1 MNTEKITEYLDSLIG
16 KGIPSV
22 DCIIYKNH
30 EMLYRHMNG
39 KVDAEKKKDI
49 QGNEMYLMFSMTK
62 LMTMTAVMQLIEQGK
77 ISMEDEVGT
86 YLPAYQNLQLKTENG
101 VVPMP
106 APLKIKHLLSMQSG
120 LDYQLDRPG
129 ILRVLAEKGS
139 NATTRELVDSFVES
153 PLKFIPGTR
162 YEYSLSHD
170 VVAAVIEVV
179 SRMTFGE
186 YLKKNIWEP
195 LGLNNTYFAKPMNN
209 HIPNLAAQY
218 ISTPEGEYKL
228 MEASCN
234 YQLSDCYESG
244 GAGLASCTEDYA
256 YFADALACGGT
267 AANGA
272 VLLKPET
279 IELMKVNLLN
289 EAGMEDIAKN
299 MGRVGYG
306 YGCGV
311 QVLLDPEKIH
321 STAPKGVFGW
331 DGAAG
336 SCITMD
342 TASGISLVYTQHV
355 RGCGL
360 AYGEIH
366 PTLRD
371 LVFGA

>member
-1 MNTEKITEYLDSLIG
+1 
-16 KGIPSV
+16 
-22 DCIIYKNH
+22 
-30 EMLYRHMNG
+30 
-39 KVDAEKKKDI
+39 
-49 QGNEMYLMFSMTK
+49 MFSMTK
-62 LMTMTAVMQLIEQGK
+62 VMTMTAIMQLIEQGK

-86 YLPAYQNLQLKTENG
+86 YLPAYRNLKLKTDEG
-101 VVPMP
+101 VVDLD
-106 APLKIKHLLSMQSG
+106 AHLKLKHLLSMQSG

-129 ILRVLAEKGS
+129 ILRVLAEKG
-139 NATTRELVDSFVES
+139 NAATTRELVDSFVES

-179 SRMTFGE
+179 SGMSFGE

-195 LGLNNTYFAKPMNN
+195 LGLKNTYFAKPMNN
-209 HIPNLAAQY
+209 HIPHLAAQY
-218 ISTPEGEYKL
+218 MANAEGKFEL

-244 GAGLASCTEDYA
+244 GAGLASCTADYA
-256 YFADALACGGT
+256 YFADALASGGT

-272 VLLKPET
+272 VLLQPET
-279 IELMKVNLLN
+279 IELMKQNLLG
-289 EAGMEDIAKN
+289 EASLQDIAKN

-311 QVLLDPEKIH
+311 QVLMDPEKIH
-321 STAPKGVFGW
+321 SSAPKGVFGW

-355 RGCGL
+355 RNCGM

-371 LVFGA
+371 MVFGK